1 MTCSKRVDVRRSRD
15 SLDSQCASVLV
26 LLCPWPH
33 LAYRLAVGLLARGR
47 AASFLDLLQ
56 LEIEAERLAGRP
68 TDNIE
73 LYLPRRAPPPEPPA
87 YTEREREPERRERHE
102 PPRAAAARA
111 LEFNPLAILSSSAAQ
126 TLYIGQMLLR
136 APIIPAKQI
145 ALLYAIAVH
154 FTIVHSTLD
163 CREISLL
170 FSLLFS

>member
-1 MTCSKRVDVRRSRD
+1 MYRV
-15 SLDSQCASVLV
+15 
-26 LLCPWPH
+26 
-33 LAYRLAVGLLARGR
+33 AVGLLARGR

-87 YTEREREPERRERHE
+87 DTEREREREHERRERHE

-111 LEFNPLAILSSSAAQ
+111 LDFNPLAILSSSAAQ

-154 FTIVHSTLD
+154 FTLAVHFTIV
-163 CREISLL
+163 
-170 FSLLFS
+170 